1 MGLKRAL
8 HRVPRLL
15 SLELLFQLDSY
26 TFPNVWYFHT
36 LIAFCDKFVHASPLP
51 RLISKMC

>member
-26 TFPNVWYFHT
+26 TFPDVWYFHT
-36 LIAFCDKFVHASPLP
+36 LIAFCDRFVHASPLP